1 MRQLTYIIFVSCLLC
16 NHLLGELIEIH
27 VQQSFKHKLRAISSD
42 NLCFFEESCSI
53 CGWTRPNERYRVTR
67 TRNYCCLSS
76 NTIFFPELRQSNVN
90 YRINFQIKLAH
101 ETNLF
106 YFHVKVKSK
115 ARTSQARFNNSTL
128 SEPCPKRPPH
138 HRIRESDLIL
148 CNLFSVT
155 HKKWLI
161 LLWRL
166 TSLNSKVTKSL
177 IGGKI
182 QLLQLLFACC

>member
-1 MRQLTYIIFVSCLLC
+1 MFNKVLNINWGQSPPITCVSLK
-16 NHLLGELIEIH
+16 NHA
-27 VQQSFKHKLRAISSD
+27 QSAV
-42 NLCFFEESCSI
+42 E
-53 CGWTRPNERYRVTR
+53 CGRTRYRVTR

-177 IGGKI
+177 IGGEI

>member
-1 MRQLTYIIFVSCLLC
+1 MFLWRIML
-16 NHLLGELIEIH
+16 N
-27 VQQSFKHKLRAISSD
+27 LRLNAAERD
-42 NLCFFEESCSI
+42 TESQGRETI
-53 CGWTRPNERYRVTR
+53 VVFQVTKF
-67 TRNYCCLSS
+67 
-76 NTIFFPELRQSNVN
+76 FFPELRQSNVN

-177 IGGKI
+177 IGGEI